1 MDRIEYKWGRD
12 VGRGNQVR
20 IRMKVM
26 PFWLLTTGWLVRWV
40 RRRGVVVWVAW
51 IACMDGLEAAMNI
64 IKYEQG
70 MGIRWGDWVRM
81 WTKMQ
86 SDG

>member
-51 IACMDGLEAAMNI
+51 IACMDGLEAAMDR

-70 MGIRWGDWVRM
+70 RGVRREE
-81 WTKMQ
+81 
-86 SDG
+86 SG